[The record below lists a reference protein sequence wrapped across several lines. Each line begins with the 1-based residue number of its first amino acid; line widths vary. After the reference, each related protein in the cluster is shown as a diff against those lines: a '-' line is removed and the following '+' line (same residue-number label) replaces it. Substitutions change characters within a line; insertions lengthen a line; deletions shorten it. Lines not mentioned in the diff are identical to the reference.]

1 MMIGNT
7 HKYDIIRLIL
17 MNTGEAMNDVNKL
30 NVGAVVRAERQKQG
44 VSLDEAARRT
54 GVSKAMLGQ
63 IERGESSPTLST
75 VWKISVGLR
84 IPMAVLLSQTKNH
97 EYKVQHLQDIEPV
110 QEADGKIRVYNI
122 FPFDPVTGMDFL
134 YIHLDPG
141 GYYPSVGHPNAQ
153 EEYVV
158 VTEGQ
163 LTLTIAGKTHILDAG
178 DSITFS
184 GEEVH
189 AYENRGD
196 VRTVFQSV
204 MRY

>member
-1 MMIGNT
+1 
-7 HKYDIIRLIL
+7 
-17 MNTGEAMNDVNKL
+17 MNDINKL

-44 VSLDEAARRT
+44 VSLDEASRRT

-84 IPMAVLLSQTKNH
+84 IPMAVLLSQSKTH
-97 EYKVQHLQDIEPV
+97 DYKVQHLSDVEPV

-122 FPFDPVTGMDFL
+122 FPFDPVTGIDYL
-134 YIHLDPG
+134 YIHIEPG
-141 GYYPSVGHPNAQ
+141 CHYPSVGHPNAK

-163 LTLTIAGKTHILDAG
+163 LTLTIAGQTYTLETG
-178 DSITFS
+178 DSITFA
-184 GEEVH
+184 GEEPH
-189 AYENRGD
+189 SYENRGD
-196 VRTVFQSV
+196 VMAVFQSV

>member
-1 MMIGNT
+1 MS
-7 HKYDIIRLIL
+7 
-17 MNTGEAMNDVNKL
+17 KL

-44 VSLDEAARRT
+44 VSLDEASRRT

-84 IPMAVLLSQTKNH
+84 IPMAALLSQSKNH
-97 EYKVQHLQDIEPV
+97 DYKVQHLADIEPV

-122 FPFDPVTGMDFL
+122 FPFDPVTGIDYL
-134 YIHLDPG
+134 YIHMEPNCH
-141 GYYPSVGHPNAQ
+141 YPSVGHPNAR

-158 VTEGQ
+158 VTEGE
-163 LTLTIAGKTHILDAG
+163 LTLTVAGQIYVLGVG
-178 DSITFS
+178 DSITFA
-184 GEEVH
+184 GEEPH
-189 AYENRGD
+189 AYENRGH
-196 VRTVFQSV
+196 VMTVFQSV